1 MDLQPLSRRLFAP
14 VDIAGLA
21 FFRMA
26 FGFIMLVEVYRYF
39 ANGFIRRFWIEP
51 PMNFSYPG
59 FEWVQRMP
67 PLGMYALFAG
77 LGVLAVCIMLGLAYR
92 TCIRLFCL
100 GWTYVFLLEQAL
112 YLNHFY
118 LLCLLALILSFLPAE
133 RKWSLD
139 VRRNPA
145 LGSETAPA
153 WTIWILRAQLAIVYF
168 FGGVAKINADWLAG
182 DPMRLWMAELPNY
195 PILGPWFREEWL
207 IYFMS
212 YSGMLLDLLI
222 APALLWRPT
231 RWAAFTVI
239 TLFHVMNSQ
248 LFPIGIFPWFMIL
261 GSTIFLPSDWPR
273 RLLRFVGLGNL
284 ADDRSSPSPPRPRR
298 AACQR

>member
-1 MDLQPLSRRLFAP
+1 
-14 VDIAGLA
+14 
-21 FFRMA
+21 
-26 FGFIMLVEVYRYF
+26 
-39 ANGFIRRFWIEP
+39 
-51 PMNFSYPG
+51 
-59 FEWVQRMP
+59 
-67 PLGMYALFAG
+67 
-77 LGVLAVCIMLGLAYR
+77 
-92 TCIRLFCL
+92 
-100 GWTYVFLLEQAL
+100 
-112 YLNHFY
+112 
-118 LLCLLALILSFLPAE
+118 
-133 RKWSLD
+133 
-139 VRRNPA
+139 
-145 LGSETAPA
+145 
-153 WTIWILRAQLAIVYF
+153 
-168 FGGVAKINADWLAG
+168 
-182 DPMRLWMAELPNY
+182 MRLWMAELPNY

-284 ADDRSSPSPPRPRR
+284 ADDKPQVAPSAASDLWPSPRRESLILVVLGLYLLVQLTVPWRHLLFPGDANWTEEGHLFAWRMKLRDKRGPIEFIVRNAATGDSFTHDPQKYLAPFQVRVLAFSPDLIHQYALHLAQRMRNQGFSQVEVRCRSLQSLNGYPPQQLINPEVDLAAQPRSWLPAPWIEPRR
-298 AACQR
+298 IMHASERDVASQQ